1 VSVAAQGVPGDYA
14 AACFTRAARS
24 IASLQFSQN
33 QPGVDAMHEQMA
45 REFGWRKMG
54 P

>member
-14 AACFTRAARS
+14 AACFTPAPR
-24 IASLQFSQN
+24 IASLQFLQN
-33 QPGVDAMHEQMA
+33 QPGVDAMHEQLA